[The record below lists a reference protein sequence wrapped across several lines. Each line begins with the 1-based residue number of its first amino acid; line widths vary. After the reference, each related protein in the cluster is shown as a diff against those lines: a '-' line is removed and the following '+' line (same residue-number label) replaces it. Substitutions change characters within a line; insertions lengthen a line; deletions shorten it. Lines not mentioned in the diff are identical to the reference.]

1 MTRKKKLSVVL
12 FAVLLCFILAFSLA
26 ACVDDPGDKKT
37 HNETVRPY
45 INELSKALSNS
56 ISADLA
62 NGFYAGFAG
71 SVKIGND
78 EYSFDFDANIL
89 SKDKEGE
96 EAANNNFR
104 LVVKKA
110 DTVLF
115 GLYNDKTNLY
125 LEQGENKYNFANA
138 SVMKALRSVLVAN
151 IPNFSELTNLD
162 AIEVMGS
169 DLKSFVED
177 TMPLMFLILCQD
189 PNEADTNANLMVGK
203 EGDTYKVTI
212 DLSNISSL
220 GGMLG
225 VGDLDL
231 SFLEGIKVNLD
242 VKVESEAIKKID
254 VSLAVGGTNYA
265 VSVTSKSTGGLFGAV
280 KDDLDAQVPEA
291 LKAVEESSV
300 IQTDFAGKIN
310 VNVKGESGT
319 TVLKT
324 LDWKFVS
331 KIDLFDLVDKNF
343 VFSELAKGNFFH
355 FQLSHKC
362 DEKCGNYCATNLVS
376 ANSIVLGDRF
386 KNTSIV
392 DIAWDPSTMETNN
405 ILVDISLW
413 DLLTVRGLEMLLSD
427 VTGMDLT
434 SIADLASSMIS
445 SQIVLSIDPDTVL
458 LADNT
463 VARAQEGDGSDED
476 SDNESAGLSIDIMKV
491 LSSVAGLGGI
501 SDNALNVNIDGI
513 KNLVE
518 SIAGTAPI
526 AGSLTIAKALDYA
539 LDTANGV
546 TGFSFTIKNNK
557 FGHNAKVAGY
567 DTYRNAVQYNANGK
581 LKLATYG
588 QGRTTPYGGVDMG
601 NQSIDG
607 APALTTTGVTMT
619 NGFLN
624 IYAKDSEGNYV
635 IVADDKNVLTNYD
648 IEVVYGGMKN
658 LYFEYTYLDFNKNEK
673 TAYGSIFGFNGLNLN
688 TTGAQAVTLL
698 ASPMTG
704 ESISATIEKN
714 LMSILN
720 AFPGLSLEIDLNLE
734 KLIPIVAD
742 TFEVKVNFD
751 AAYMPEKVQFS
762 KDYSNNKFIYQID
775 EALQNK
781 AHVEFNVGAKRY
793 SFPMVASD
801 NIVKDIFGQNKPGDY
816 VITYSIDDKYR
827 VTFENDAKTV
837 VESIQVDAFK
847 GISFEK
853 NEELKFTIE
862 DNSGLKEKVLGTAKY
877 TLRDGTVISVKVKW
891 KDIYNKLF
899 VNDGNGEIL
908 SINDDNVTFTEE
920 GKYTFKLRY
929 SEVIVLPCEINV
941 IGIEKIEASQNDN
954 LKLYQGDNRLNEAG
968 GIQGKSF
975 ITLVITYTDGSTR
988 NIGYRWGESTYK
1000 GFTITDANGSTEGI
1014 SAESSN
1020 LAFAH
1025 AGKYTFKVTYAGEEY
1040 SAEYEVFAVDTVEAT
1055 YNDQLLVITGDNYI
1069 SGAAAFDWWFVKL
1082 NVSYVNG
1089 DSKTFTY
1096 TWSEYMDL
1104 YKVTN
1109 KATGGTEG
1117 IARLAT
1123 NRLMFTL
1130 AGDYNFALVFLDKEY
1145 VAEVTVYEAPEVKY
1159 TKNEKLIPA
1168 KAGITGKISLNGLV
1182 YTKVLTYGDDYAKDH
1197 DGNKEVKETVSY
1209 RDYMRYYFTVT
1220 KNGVT
1225 SGSVSSNNDI
1235 TFRSAGIHT
1244 VTFTDEDAGVVLTWT
1259 IEVVEPIREK
1269 EFWKDYTGVFTVGVA
1284 RDCVNDVLYTLEN
1297 VYEDTSLNQSVQTT
1311 FFELTM
1317 MGDDGIVIMD
1327 MMTGNMPKREM
1338 GMYYTNTKLTFT
1350 AAGTYSMI
1358 FMANGAQQIITIVVE
1373 AAA

>member
-45 INELSKALSNS
+45 IDELSQALSNS

-169 DLKSFVED
+169 DLKSFVKD

-189 PNEADTNANLMVGK
+189 PDEADTNANLMVGK
-203 EGDTYKVTI
+203 DGDTYKLTI

-231 SFLEGIKVNLD
+231 SFLEGIKVNLNI
-242 VKVESEAIKKID
+242 KVENAAVKNID

-291 LKAVEESSV
+291 LKAVAESSI

-310 VNVKGESGT
+310 VNVKNESGT
-319 TVLKT
+319 AVLKT
-324 LDWKFVS
+324 LDWKLVS
-331 KIDLFDLVDKNF
+331 KIDLVDLMDKNF
-343 VFSELAKGNFFH
+343 VFSELAEGNFFH

-362 DEKCGNYCATNLVS
+362 DEKCGNYCAINLVS
-376 ANSIVLGDRF
+376 ANSIVLGDRY
-386 KNTSIV
+386 KHTSIV
-392 DIAWDPSTMETNN
+392 DIAWDPSTMKTNN
-405 ILVDISLW
+405 ILVDVSLW
-413 DLLTVRGLEMLLSD
+413 DLLTVQGLEKLLSD

-434 SIADLASSMIS
+434 SIANMASSMIS

-458 LADNT
+458 LTDNT
-463 VARAQEGDGSDED
+463 VAREQESDGSGEG
-476 SDNESAGLSIDIMKV
+476 SDNASAGLSIDIMKV
-491 LSSVAGLGGI
+491 LTSLAGLGGI
-501 SDNALNVNIDGI
+501 TDNALNVNIDGI
-513 KNLVE
+513 KKLVE

-539 LDTANGV
+539 FDTENGV
-546 TGFSFTIKNNK
+546 TGFSFTINKNS

-567 DTYRNAVQYNANGK
+567 DTYKNAVQYNANGK
-581 LKLATYG
+581 LKLTAYG

-601 NQSIDG
+601 NNSIDG
-607 APALTTTGVTMT
+607 SPALTTTGVTMT

-635 IVADDKNVLTNYD
+635 LVADDKNVLTNYD
-648 IEVVYGGMKN
+648 LEVVYGGMKN

-688 TTGAQAVTLL
+688 KTGAQAVTLL

-704 ESISATIEKN
+704 ESITATIEKN

-720 AFPGLSLEIDLNLE
+720 AFEGLSLEIDLNLE

-751 AAYMPEKVQFS
+751 AAYMPENVEFV
-762 KDYSNNKFIYQID
+762 KDNIDEYKWIYQIN
-775 EALQNK
+775 EALENK

-793 SFPMVASD
+793 SFPLVASD
-801 NIVKDIFGQNKPGDY
+801 NVAKDIFGQNKAGDY
-816 VITYSIDDKYR
+816 EITYSIADKYR
-827 VTFENDAKTV
+827 VTFENGAKTV
-837 VESIQVDAFK
+837 VETIQVEVFK
-847 GISFEK
+847 EITFEK
-853 NEELKFTIE
+853 NSKLQFTIE
-862 DNSGLKEKVLGTAKY
+862 DNSGLKEQKLGIAKY
-877 TLRDGTVISVKVKW
+877 TLKDGTTVEVEVKW

-908 SINDDNVTFTEE
+908 SINDDNITFTEE
-920 GKYTFKLRY
+920 GAYTLKLRY
-929 SEVIVLPCEINV
+929 SEVIVLKCEIDV
-941 IGIEKIEASQNDN
+941 IGIEKIEASQNAD

-975 ITLVITYTDGSTR
+975 ITLVITYKDGNTR
-988 NIGYRWGESTYK
+988 NVGFRWNESTYQ
-1000 GFTITDANGSTEGI
+1000 GFTITGENGSTEGI
-1014 SAESSN
+1014 SAEASN

-1025 AGKYTFKVTYAGEEY
+1025 AGTYTFKVTYAGKEY
-1040 SAEYEVFAVDTVEAT
+1040 SAEYEVVAVETVEAK

-1069 SGAAAFDWWFVKL
+1069 SGAASWDWWFVQLKV
-1082 NVSYVNG
+1082 NYENG
-1089 DSKTFTY
+1089 DTKTFTY

-1117 IARLAT
+1117 IARLET

-1130 AGDYNFALVFLDKEY
+1130 AGVYNFAVVFLDKEY
-1145 VAEVTVYEAPEVKY
+1145 VAEVSVYEAPELSY
-1159 TKNEKLIPA
+1159 EKNEKLFPA
-1168 KAGITGKISLNGLV
+1168 KAGTTSKISLENKLV
-1182 YTKVLTYGDDYAKDH
+1182 LTKVLTYGEDYAANH
-1197 DGNKEVKETVSY
+1197 DGVKEIRENVTY

-1225 SGSVSSNNDI
+1225 SGSVDSNGGI

-1244 VTFTDEDAGVVLTWT
+1244 ITFTYEDVATTWT
-1259 IEVVEPIREK
+1259 IEVVEPKDEK
-1269 EFWKDYTGVFTVGVA
+1269 KAMKDYTGVFKVGVA
-1284 RDCVNDVLYTLEN
+1284 RDCAEDVLYILEN
-1297 VYEDTSLNQSVQTT
+1297 IYEDTSLNQSVKTT
-1311 FFELTM
+1311 FFELSM
-1317 MGDDGIVIMD
+1317 LGDNAIVIMN
-1327 MMTGNMPKREM
+1327 MATMAMPKREL
-1338 GMYYTNTKLTFT
+1338 GMYYTNTKLTF
-1350 AAGTYSMI
+1350 AEAGTYMMS
-1358 FMANGAQQIITIVVE
+1358 FMANGEQQTIMFEVT
-1373 AAA
+1373 A